1 MPPAARTGDET
12 SHAGTIATPP
22 PSAAVAVA
30 TVLIGG
36 RPAAVVGSLHVCVV
50 PTHAVLGP
58 ANVIMPS
65 TGAVAGGIVLI
76 GGLPA
81 ARVGDQTTC
90 QANIVTGALDV
101 LIGGAL

>member
-22 PSAAVAVA
+22 PGALLVE

-36 RPAAVVGSLHVCVV
+36 RPAAVVGSLHVC
-50 PTHAVLGP
+50 PAHAELGP
-58 ANVIMPS
+58 ANVIIPS
-65 TGAVAGGIVLI
+65 PGAALGGVVLI

-81 ARVGDQTTC
+81 AKVGDQTAC
-90 QANIVTGALDV
+90 EAEILTGALNV
-101 LIGGAL
+101 FIGGIA

>member
-22 PSAAVAVA
+22 PGAVAVE

-36 RPAAVVGSLHVCVV
+36 MPSAVVGSLHVC
-50 PTHAVLGP
+50 PAHAELGP
-58 ANVIMPS
+58 ANVIIPS
-65 TGAVAGGIVLI
+65 PGATTAGVVLI

-81 ARVGDQTTC
+81 ARVGERTAC
-90 QANIVTGALDV
+90 AANIITGALTV
-101 LIGGAL
+101 LIGGAS